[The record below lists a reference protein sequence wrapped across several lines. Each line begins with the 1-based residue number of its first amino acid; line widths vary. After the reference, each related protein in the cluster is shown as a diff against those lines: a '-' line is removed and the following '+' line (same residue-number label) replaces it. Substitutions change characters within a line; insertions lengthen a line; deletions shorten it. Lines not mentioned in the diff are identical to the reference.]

1 MAATKDIARA
11 YEAGVEP
18 VFNDYG
24 IASGATIYEGA
35 VVTIG
40 ATDNLATA
48 SFGGEFA
55 GFAMSRAVQ
64 GTQSTVQVR
73 SRGVVK
79 LVTDGTPDV
88 GDAVYATDNDTFTQ
102 DSTATGAA
110 QIGKVH
116 RVESGT
122 TVLVYFEAES
132 LRSV

>member
-35 VVTIG
+35 VVTID
-40 ATDNLATA
+40 ASNNAEA
-48 SFGGEFA
+48 SFGTEFA
-55 GFAMSRAVQ
+55 GFAMSRAVE

-79 LVTDGTPDV
+79 LVTDGSPAV
-88 GDAVYATDNDTFTQ
+88 GDAVYATDNDTFSQ
-102 DSTATGAA
+102 TGTV
-110 QIGKVH
+110 QIGTVH
-116 RVESGT
+116 RVESNT
-122 TVLVYFEAES
+122 TVLVYFEAAS